1 MDNWK
6 ELKKIAGNLFKNLDY
21 EQAAEKYIEALQKLE
36 KNFSE
41 FENSNPHAKDSL
53 GLKTEAAKICSNISL
68 MYLKLWESNGND
80 NTIFYSVNY
89 ARKAIH
95 FHPTWPKGY
104 LRLFKAY
111 HSRNENDNAIDAML
125 NFMSYAKE
133 KDIEIPK
140 SYLKE
145 LKFYTIQKVVESSPS
160 WNFLNFPNNVYVI
173 DPDGAGHFTSLD
185 ELIAKYG
192 NSIVGASIL
201 VRPGVYI
208 GSYSLENSKI
218 DIAGDCRVD
227 LYPTFNAIT
236 KDPPIV
242 FRNVESRVFIEE
254 GVSLNVKRSGN
265 SQPISLSTF
274 FL

>member
-21 EQAAEKYIEALQKLE
+21 EQAAEKYTEALQKLE
-36 KNFSE
+36 KNFSD
-41 FENSNPHAKDSL
+41 FENGNPHANDSL
-53 GLKTEAAKICSNISL
+53 GLKTEAAKISSNISL

-125 NFMSYAKE
+125 NFMSYVKE

-160 WNFLNFPNNVYVI
+160 WNFLNFPNN
-173 DPDGAGHFTSLD
+173 L
-185 ELIAKYG
+185 
-192 NSIVGASIL
+192 
-201 VRPGVYI
+201 
-208 GSYSLENSKI
+208 
-218 DIAGDCRVD
+218 
-227 LYPTFNAIT
+227 
-236 KDPPIV
+236 
-242 FRNVESRVFIEE
+242 
-254 GVSLNVKRSGN
+254 
-265 SQPISLSTF
+265 
-274 FL
+274 